1 MGFTKQATNLLTN
14 KYFLYFMVFLSTTNV
29 LGYLAMNKINAAV
42 FFALIGLIM
51 SKFSKNMS
59 VILLVCVVSTN
70 LLMANKMVREGLD
83 GPDGKIAAAI
93 ATKTDDTA
101 TTTVPV
107 TTDTTATTDTTV
119 PATTATA
126 TTATATTVPPV
137 TTATTK
143 AKVGDLVKGLIA
155 DAKTDAATTDATTT
169 DAATTTTSG
178 FSNLEPK
185 PIASDQG
192 KKGSRIDLAGSLKSQ
207 FAELQSILGPDGV
220 KGLTNETKELMT
232 NQSALM
238 GQMQQMGPM
247 LSQAQ
252 NMLKGFDMDSIG
264 GLGDM
269 LKKMT
274 PNK

>member
-1 MGFTKQATNLLTN
+1 MGFTKQATKLLTN

-70 LLMANKMVREGLD
+70 LLMSNKMVREGLD
-83 GPDGKIAAAI
+83 GPDGKIAAAS
-93 ATKTDDTA
+93 ATKIDDTA

-107 TTDTTATTDTTV
+107 TTATTV
-119 PATTATA
+119 PPATA
-126 TTATATTVPPV
+126 TTSTATTVPP
-137 TTATTK
+137 ATTK
-143 AKVGDLVKGLIA
+143 AKVGNLVKGLI
-155 DAKTDAATTDATTT
+155 DDATTDATTT
-169 DAATTTTSG
+169 DATTTDATTTSG
-178 FSNLEPK
+178 FSNLEPA

-238 GQMQQMGPM
+238 GQMEQMGPM